1 MSEQWT
7 TDSDSDEMKGK
18 GCHSSS
24 RRLSP
29 HRYNKLQV
37 LQMER
42 KSWISKMPRII
53 INWISGESETV
64 VKEELCHASRVPGTQ
79 HS

>member
-1 MSEQWT
+1 
-7 TDSDSDEMKGK
+7 MKGK

-24 RRLSP
+24 MRQIPHMQQYEIVP

-42 KSWISKMPRII
+42 KSWISKMPRRII
-53 INWISGESETV
+53 SWISGESETV
-64 VKEELCHASRVPGTQ
+64 VKEELRHAFRVPGTQ